1 MYTQSG
7 VAGSY
12 GNSVFNFFEESLLF
26 LTVAGSFYIST
37 HNAQGS
43 GFCISSPTAGFIG
56 ERWCFIVDLICIFLV
71 IRNC

>member
-26 LTVAGSFYIST
+26 LTVAGTFYIST
-37 HNAQGS
+37 NNVQGS
-43 GFCISSPTAGFIG
+43 DFSISLPTAGLVG
-56 ERWCFIVDLICIFLV
+56 ERWYFIVVLICIFLV